1 MHANQERFSDINMV
15 VSDGTLRDSPKQHSG
30 KTQFE
35 IANDLYGP
43 VYRVYGPD
51 GHPRFVDRI
60 VIIAGG

>member
-1 MHANQERFSDINMV
+1 MV